1 MTKNEIVGRLKAGGL
16 DASSTNR
23 NVAVYVADAMAG
35 RAVPGWF
42 AYRIVCDS
50 EATERRARA
59 ILSLWYDIDTSGNV
73 WRLRSKNRV
82 PLMAIKRG
90 ATPPTPPTPTGDYMY
105 FEAVQSNSTVSLMST
120 LATAPNLE
128 YSTDG
133 ETWQEWHHT
142 TTTEDEVTTHVFD
155 TLTLTAVG
163 DRVYLRGDNPNG
175 LNDFANEIM
184 TSFHFS
190 GKINAG
196 GSVTSILDG
205 DGVSMTAL
213 PDNAITVLF
222 GGGMLTQ
229 TPDTSLLTAPSFGN
243 VTYIGDFA
251 CSLTYA
257 MCTALQT
264 PPSMAKVT
272 TIGDFGCG
280 LDFSAMGSEGSV
292 SMGMFYMCSS
302 LSQPA
307 GLTNVTYL
315 GVAGLSGF
323 YAGCHSLT
331 SPDSIAITEI
341 PNYGCS
347 FMYAATAVS
356 ACMSMDNII
365 SIGDFGCGFMYHD
378 LDGESMN
385 ITSAADMNSVLTMG
399 DGACSEMYLGCP
411 ISDPANMGNVSTF
424 GKAAIDSMY
433 GYEGGS
439 VTLVSDGQLTFDFPE
454 LPVTLGAGTPDEE
467 TLSTAQDV
475 ADYMTYV
482 G

>member
-1 MTKNEIVGRLKAGGL
+1 MNINEIVGRLKAGGL

-23 NVAVYVADAMAG
+23 SAAVYVTEARSG
-35 RAVPGWF
+35 RAEPGWF
-42 AYRIVCDS
+42 GFRIICDS
-50 EATERRARA
+50 EATERRARS
-59 ILSLWYDIDTSGNV
+59 ILSRWYDIDANGNV

-90 ATPPTPPTPTGDYMY
+90 GVPPTPPTPSGDYMY
-105 FEAVQSNSTVSLMST
+105 FEAAEANSTVSLMST
-120 LATAPNLE
+120 LATAPDLE

-133 ETWQEWHHT
+133 ETWQEWQHT
-142 TTTEDEVTTHVFD
+142 TSEGTHTFD
-155 TLTLTAVG
+155 TITLSALR
-163 DRVYLRGDNPNG
+163 DKVYLRGINPDG
-175 LNDFANEIM
+175 LNDFANGIS
-184 TSFHFS
+184 TFFQFT

-196 GSVTSILDG
+196 GSVTSVLDG
-205 DGVSMTAL
+205 DGVSMTTL

-222 GGGMLTQ
+222 GGGMMTQ

-243 VTYIGDFA
+243 ITSIGDFA

-264 PPSMAKVT
+264 PPSMVKVT

-280 LDFSAMGSEGSV
+280 LDLSAMGGGGSG

-302 LSQPA
+302 LSRPA
-307 GLTNVTYL
+307 GLTNVTSL

-323 YAGCHSLT
+323 YAGCSSLT
-331 SPDSIAITEI
+331 SPDSIGITAI
-341 PNYGCS
+341 PNYACS
-347 FMYAATAVS
+347 FMYASTAVS
-356 ACMSMDNII
+356 ECMSMDNIT
-365 SIGDFGCGFMYHD
+365 SIGDYGCMSMYQD
-378 LDGESMN
+378 LDGDGMN
-385 ITSAADMNSVLTMG
+385 ITSAANMSSVLTMG
-399 DGACSEMYLGCP
+399 DGACSEMYLWCP

-424 GKAAIDSMY
+424 GKAAIYSMY

-439 VTLVSDGQLTFDFPE
+439 VTLVSDGQLTFDFPA
-454 LPVTLGAGTPDEE
+454 LPVTLGVGTQDEV